1 MQRRKFMKV
10 FKCVLV
16 LLFVGSAAM
25 LCADQHAV
33 SNSFSSSSLRGWQ
46 PVSGSWRV
54 MGGKLVQTDTRE
66 KMAMINIPV
75 HQEGVM
81 MYQFDLEY
89 RSGGEDD
96 YAGFGIHICVNNPTD
111 KRSWGNG
118 RSVLGWVTWDPEA
131 YGYPGAFIHV
141 YESMG
146 QTDMNLHEAVFPR
159 ADIMRYGD
167 MLPVN
172 TEYIKSEYLNAV
184 VPIRIMLDTRTGEG
198 RFYDPFDPDR
208 YYYPFDLGTRI
219 RPGDYFSLRTNSV
232 SVSIDNLEIRRVR

>member
-1 MQRRKFMKV
+1 
-10 FKCVLV
+10 
-16 LLFVGSAAM
+16 
-25 LCADQHAV
+25 
-33 SNSFSSSSLRGWQ
+33 
-46 PVSGSWRV
+46 
-54 MGGKLVQTDTRE
+54 
-66 KMAMINIPV
+66 
-75 HQEGVM
+75 
-81 MYQFDLEY
+81 
-89 RSGGEDD
+89 
-96 YAGFGIHICVNNPTD
+96 
-111 KRSWGNG
+111 
-118 RSVLGWVTWDPEA
+118 
-131 YGYPGAFIHV
+131 
-141 YESMG
+141 
-146 QTDMNLHEAVFPR
+146 MNLHEAVFPR